1 MACNFCESQA
11 LNKCEF
17 KGCNNVSCMR
27 HCNIRK
33 IEHYGTAVT
42 SVSSNSYGQVSSTSQ
57 RFVSHVE
64 EKKYCQDCNQ
74 FLNFM
79 SDVKDY
85 KNPDSC
91 DNCLIQSTLLGSF
104 CCCLCCLVVIP
115 QVYSLNKRST
125 QIKIDYPKKVEEFNR
140 LVFLVNDKSL
150 YFSNISEKMN
160 TAFIVQMTCC
170 SIGDSFV
177 EKPNFQIMV

>member
-1 MACNFCESQA
+1 LLA
-11 LNKCEF
+11 
-17 KGCNNVSCMR
+17 
-27 HCNIRK
+27 
-33 IEHYGTAVT
+33 
-42 SVSSNSYGQVSSTSQ
+42 
-57 RFVSHVE
+57 
-64 EKKYCQDCNQ
+64 
-74 FLNFM
+74 
-79 SDVKDY
+79 
-85 KNPDSC
+85 
-91 DNCLIQSTLLGSF
+91 LLGSV
-104 CCCLCCLVVIP
+104 CCCLCCLIVIP
-115 QVYSLNKRST
+115 QVHSLNKRST